1 MHEMASV
8 NDALTESELA
18 ADAAIAPGLE
28 EK

>member
-1 MHEMASV
+1 MHEIASV
-8 NDALTESELA
+8 DDALTEYELA